1 MLWQKIKIVSLLSR
15 EKGERLLI
23 RLLPVFLV
31 IPFLELYLLL
41 VLGQKLGALSTFSLI
56 ILTGVVGWYFAQA
69 QGWATWQKLQLALSR
84 GQVPGNELLEGFV
97 ILFGA
102 ILLITPGILTDI
114 CGLLCLIPFIRL
126 QICQWLKVKIKVWL
140 ENGNFYIFYH

>member
-1 MLWQKIKIVSLLSR
+1 M
-15 EKGERLLI
+15 I

-41 VLGQKLGALSTFSLI
+41 VLGQKIGALSTFSLI
-56 ILTGVVGWYFAQA
+56 ILTGVVGWYFVQT
-69 QGWATWQKLQLALSR
+69 QGFATWQKLQQTLAQ

-102 ILLITPGILTDI
+102 ILLITPGIVTDI
-114 CGLLCLIPFIRL
+114 CGILCLIPLIRL
-126 QICQWLKVKIKVWL
+126 QLCRWLKGKIKSWL
-140 ENGNFYIFYH
+140 DNGNFYIFYH